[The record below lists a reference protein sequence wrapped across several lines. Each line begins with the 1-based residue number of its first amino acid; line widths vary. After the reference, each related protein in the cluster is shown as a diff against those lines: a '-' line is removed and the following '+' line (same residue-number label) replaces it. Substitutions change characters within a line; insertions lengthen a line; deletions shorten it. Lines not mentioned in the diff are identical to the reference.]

1 MSSEKPYF
9 IGLMSGTSLDAI
21 DAALV
26 DFSSSQPRLV
36 AAVNTPI
43 PEQLRQD
50 IIALCTP
57 GDNEILRMGR
67 TDHQLAN
74 LFAEACQKLL
84 ASTGIEASQVQ
95 AIGSHGQTIRHE
107 PDLNTPF
114 TLQIGD
120 PNIIAQLTGITTV
133 ADFRRRD
140 MAAGGQGAPLA
151 PAFHTALFRSSSV
164 DRAILNIGGMA
175 NLTLLPSDF
184 NQVATG
190 FDTGP
195 GNVLMDH
202 WCQLHLGQ
210 SFDPDGEWA
219 RSGDIDV
226 DLLKLMQSDDYFKA
240 PPPKSTG
247 RELFNSEWLSG
258 RINEHSKPASPEN
271 IATTLVELTA
281 RTISHDIQTQFAHCK
296 ELYVCGG
303 GAHNG
308 FLMERLSQLNP
319 NRQVF
324 TTDTLGIPP
333 DWVEAIA
340 FAWLAKQTLERNAGN
355 LPAVTGANE
364 PCILGGVYY
373 S

>member
-26 DFSSSQPRLV
+26 DFSSSQPHLV
-36 AAVNTPI
+36 ATVNTPI
-43 PEQLRQD
+43 PEQLRQE
-50 IIALCTP
+50 IVALCSP

-74 LFAEACQKLL
+74 LFAESCQKLL
-84 ASTGIEASQVQ
+84 ASTEIEASQVQ

-114 TLQIGD
+114 TLQIGN

-151 PAFHTALFRSSSV
+151 PSFHAALFHSCSV

-175 NLTLLPSDF
+175 NLTLLPRDSS
-184 NQVATG
+184 QAATG

-195 GNVLMDH
+195 GNVLIDY

-210 SFDPDGEWA
+210 PFDLDGEWA
-219 RSGDIDV
+219 RSGNIEEG
-226 DLLKLMQSDDYFKA
+226 LLQQMLSDTYFKA

-247 RELFNSEWLSG
+247 RELFNNKWLENQ
-258 RINEHSKPASPEN
+258 INRYSKPVSPEDM
-271 IATTLVELTA
+271 ATTLAELTA
-281 RTISHDIQTQFAHCK
+281 RTISHDLQTQLAHCK

-303 GAHNG
+303 GTHNH
-308 FLMERLSQLNP
+308 FLMERLTNLNP
-319 NRQVF
+319 NCQVF
-324 TTDTLGIPP
+324 TTDSLGAPP

-340 FAWLAKQTLERNAGN
+340 FAWLAKQTLERNASN
-355 LPAVTGANE
+355 LPAVTGASE